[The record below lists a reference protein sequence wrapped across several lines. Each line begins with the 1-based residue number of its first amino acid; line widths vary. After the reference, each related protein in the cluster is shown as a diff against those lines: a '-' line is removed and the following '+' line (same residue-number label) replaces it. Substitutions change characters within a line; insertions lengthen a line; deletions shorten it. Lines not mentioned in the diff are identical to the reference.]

1 MIHVQ
6 GRIPNHVSVACSGG
20 PDSMAILDFCNKNR
34 SSVSALFIDHGTEAS
49 KEGEEVVRHYC
60 KRTNVPF
67 YSYAIQTKRAL
78 GKSLEQFWRDERY
91 ILFHSAPTYVIT
103 GHHLD
108 DCVDEYLMNT
118 LVRGKISTIPFR
130 NKNVIRPFRLTS
142 KERLLQWC
150 LVNSISFVDDQSN
163 YDTENFLRP
172 RIRNTKY
179 DIEKNINPGIKKI
192 VKKMVLAEQ
201 MDVIASMSEEA
212 DLLDNEFTWHIN
224 MKTEPQK

>member
-6 GRIPNHVSVACSGG
+6 GHIPDKSYVACSGG
-20 PDSMAILDFCNKNR
+20 PDSMAILDFCNKNK
-34 SSVSALFIDHGTEAS
+34 SHVSALFIDHNTEAS
-49 KEGEEVVRHYC
+49 AEGKSIVQDYC
-60 KRTNVPF
+60 NRTNISF
-67 YSYAIQTKRAL
+67 ISYAIPTARTP
-78 GKSLEQFWRDERY
+78 GKSLEECWRDERY
-91 ILFHSAPTYVIT
+91 LLFHLASQYVIT

-118 LVRGKISTIPFR
+118 LVRGQIGIIPYR

-142 KERLLQWC
+142 KERLLKWC

-163 YDTENFLRP
+163 YDAENFLRP

-179 DIEKNINPGIKKI
+179 DIEKNINPGIKKV

-201 MDVIASMSEEA
+201 MDIIADMSEHHCE
-212 DLLDNEFTWHIN
+212 L
-224 MKTEPQK
+224 